1 MKWWFAG
8 GLAAAVVVLAMSV
21 VPGLV
26 RQNRVNRAMQDLV
39 AALGTN
45 RFAEARLSDDFA
57 WGPRPASLGTGRRSS
72 LPAGVLDATSRIQI
86 LTEGQDDGWMLRA
99 RGISAL
105 ATGDIPAAIQALE
118 QAVAAEPLEPRPR
131 TDLAAAF
138 LERYRLRGD
147 VADANAALSRVTEAL
162 RMDELLAP
170 ALFNRALALE
180 AISGAGA
187 SRQAWMDYLAVD
199 STFQW
204 AVEARAHVSGR

>member
-1 MKWWFAG
+1 MGDEGRRRGGGRAEADFGSVITAAVPTGSRMKWWFAG

-39 AALGTN
+39 AAVGTN

-57 WGPRPASLGTGRRSS
+57 WGPRPATLGSGRRSS
-72 LPAGVLDATSRIQI
+72 LPARVLEATSRIQI
-86 LTEGQDDGWMLRA
+86 LTDGQDDGWMLRA

-131 TDLAAAF
+131 TDRRRRSSSAIACEATSPTPTP
-138 LERYRLRGD
+138 RSRG
-147 VADANAALSRVTEAL
+147 
-162 RMDELLAP
+162 
-170 ALFNRALALE
+170 
-180 AISGAGA
+180 
-187 SRQAWMDYLAVD
+187 
-199 STFQW
+199 
-204 AVEARAHVSGR
+204 

>member
-1 MKWWFAG
+1 MRWWYTG
-8 GLAAAVVVLAMSV
+8 GLAAAAVVLAISF

-39 AALGTN
+39 AAVGST

-57 WGPRPASLGTGRRSS
+57 WGPKPAAPNSGRRNLPTPVLVASL
-72 LPAGVLDATSRIQI
+72 RIEI
-86 LTEGQDDGWMLRA
+86 LTDGQDDGWMLRA

-105 ATGDIPAAIQALE
+105 ATGDVSAAIQALE
-118 QAVAAEPLEPRPR
+118 QAVAAEPLEPSPR
-131 TDLAAAF
+131 NDLAAAF
-138 LERYRLRGD
+138 LERYRLSGD

-180 AISGAGA
+180 AISGAGG
-187 SRQAWMDYLAVD
+187 SRQAWMDYLVVD
-199 STFQW
+199 STSQW
-204 AVEARAHVSGR
+204 AVEARTHISGR